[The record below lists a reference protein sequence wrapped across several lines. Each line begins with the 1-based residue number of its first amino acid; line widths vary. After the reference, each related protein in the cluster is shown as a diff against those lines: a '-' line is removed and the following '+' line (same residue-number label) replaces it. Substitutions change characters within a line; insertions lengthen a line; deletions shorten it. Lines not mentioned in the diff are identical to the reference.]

1 MKWDHLACWWA
12 AVWGAE
18 ARLGTTH
25 IPGRRRAR
33 NADLWSGAYLLY
45 QMTSKCSLLLFFKPE
60 QSFAQLTWKLSSTR
74 PTYQLIFLLPSG
86 KKEPGG
92 ETCVT
97 PAKTRC
103 WRGHQPSAAPSTVAH
118 QAPLSMVF
126 SGQGY
131 WSGLPFPIPE
141 DLPDPGIKPASPT
154 LAGGFFMTSA
164 P

>member
-25 IPGRRRAR
+25 IPGRRWAR
-33 NADLWSGAYLLY
+33 NANLWSGAYLLY

-74 PTYQLIFLLPSG
+74 PAYQLIFLLPSG

-92 ETCVT
+92 EMCVT

-103 WRGHQPSAAPSTVAH
+103 WRSHQPSAVAHGLSWGLSTV
-118 QAPLSMVF
+118 SREC
-126 SGQGY
+126 
-131 WSGLPFPIPE
+131 LPVTR
-141 DLPDPGIKPASPT
+141 LT
-154 LAGGFFMTSA
+154 
-164 P
+164 